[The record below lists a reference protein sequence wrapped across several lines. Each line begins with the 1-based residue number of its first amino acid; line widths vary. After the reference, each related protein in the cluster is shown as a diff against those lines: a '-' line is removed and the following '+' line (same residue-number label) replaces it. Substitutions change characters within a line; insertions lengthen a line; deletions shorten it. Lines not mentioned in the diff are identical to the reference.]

1 MCSAAALLP
10 PRTLTVSCTCRRNPG
25 AHTHFVRSDARAIT
39 RMSHDKNDPLFCGF
53 AEANFFATWENARF
67 SRDFEQKST
76 EKYPVFIIG
85 RLTRPVPRPFAT
97 FRITVLRSSRQLCAI
112 LSPIVRG
119 DTHCNRHCGKR
130 PSEGRAVASCSTCK
144 PCLHLRILHRA
155 LYRNGFGI
163 AVAVSPDAIWNHSLN
178 DCLHRLK
185 KL

>member
-1 MCSAAALLP
+1 MRASWVGPCSKPCWVPKKAALFGLMIK
-10 PRTLTVSCTCRRNPG
+10 T
-25 AHTHFVRSDARAIT
+25 THFSVGLLKLTFLRPGETLVFRAI
-39 RMSHDKNDPLFCGF
+39 SSKK
-53 AEANFFATWENARF
+53 A
-67 SRDFEQKST
+67 QKST
-76 EKYPVFIIG
+76 PFLSSADYSP
-85 RLTRPVPRPFAT
+85 RRRPQLQPPAT

-130 PSEGRAVASCSTCK
+130 PSEGRAVASCSACK